1 MEEVKEVK
9 KNKKKKRKIY
19 KSTIVFIIL
28 DLLAI
33 TCFVL
38 VYGPWD
44 YLRNLY
50 VTTAM
55 RTMEHQYLANIFYSE
70 EKIQEVLNNN
80 YIVELTDNTNDE
92 R

>member
-9 KNKKKKRKIY
+9 KTKKKKRKIY
-19 KSTIVFIIL
+19 KTTIMFIIL

-44 YLRNLY
+44 YLRNVF

-55 RTMEHQYLANIFYSE
+55 QTRNHQYFANVFS
-70 EKIQEVLNNN
+70 VN
-80 YIVELTDNTNDE
+80 
-92 R
+92 